1 MRSYLDP
8 DLDPLQRVEFA
19 FYAMF
24 SIEAWYTDLK
34 EKDLIIKEKARIEAA
49 IEKSKVQSANNWTAK
64 KYAEWKKQNNKEA
77 KEAKHKAKEEEKK
90 RKAEEKVAT
99 RKKAKADSATT
110 PAIPSEASVLL
121 PPPPV
126 LTEQPV
132 QQRPT
137 VAMQFITRTAAAGI
151 SFNAWFL
158 FAFLHTLAQSEDL
171 RVLIPF
177 ATRLLTEQAAEKIFR
192 AARAV
197 LGGENFTLADFFRR
211 CDRFMAYNILR
222 AQHDGVDFVFPEHES
237 TWKWDEM
244 VTSDKADHSL
254 PASVTTA
261 GAIGAI
267 MNAKLACIADTL
279 SVGIDVHKFKAVLH
293 LDVDGNLD
301 ELEQDEDED
310 QNKAASDVFVAPAAE
325 LHSDLL
331 RIAEST
337 TVRLRSVYSSSFFK
351 Y

>member
-34 EKDLIIKEKARIEAA
+34 EKDQVVKEKAHIDAA
-49 IEKSKVQSANNWTAK
+49 MDKSKKQSENNWTVK
-64 KYAEWKKQNNKEA
+64 QYAEWKKQNNKEA
-77 KEAKHKAKEEEKK
+77 KEAKRKAKEEEKK
-90 RKAEEKVAT
+90 RKAEEKVAA
-99 RKKAKADSATT
+99 RKKAKADSAT
-110 PAIPSEASVLL
+110 PAIPSGASVLL
-121 PPPPV
+121 PAPPV
-126 LTEQPV
+126 LTEQPAP
-132 QQRPT
+132 QRT
-137 VAMQFITRTAAAGI
+137 NVAMKFITRTAAAGI

-158 FAFLHTLAQSEDL
+158 LAFLHTLAQSEDL

-192 AARAV
+192 AVRAV
-197 LGGENFTLADFFRR
+197 LGGENFTVADFFRR

-222 AQHDGVDFVFPEHES
+222 ALHDGIDFVFPEHES
-237 TWKWDEM
+237 TWKWDET

-267 MNAKLACIADTL
+267 MSAKLACIADML
-279 SVGIDVHKFKAVLH
+279 AVHVDVNKFKAILH
-293 LDVDGNLD
+293 LDVDSNLD
-301 ELEQDEDED
+301 ELEQDEDEEH
-310 QNKAASDVFVAPAAE
+310 NKAASDISVAPAAE

-331 RIAEST
+331 RVAERVA
-337 TVRLRSVYSSSFFK
+337 VRIYADLIKR
-351 Y
+351 